1 MGDEPQHGEQ
11 RHGGGQRRHGEQPQH
26 SEQRQ
31 GGAECGEAGGLG
43 RGASGTSGGTNGT
56 CGPGGPGGLPRRR
69 FLGAAAVGAA
79 GLAVGVT
86 AGCHSTSGAG
96 PGAGPTA
103 GDEPDLAA
111 ERDRPGHPDWRIR
124 SAGPP
129 DAVQGYTDKVSV
141 LPGEEFGLYVSTTAP
156 GFRVAAYRV
165 GWYRGAQAR
174 RVWYSDRVAGGRQR
188 HPRLLPGTR
197 SVRADWERSLRV
209 RTDGWPPGAY
219 LLRLD
224 AEHGHQR
231 YVPMVVRSAR
241 TAGRTVL
248 MHAVATWQAY
258 NAWGGYSLYRGAD
271 AGYGSRSLAV
281 SFDRPY
287 DSNGAEKFLV
297 YERALVVLAERLGL
311 PLAYT
316 TGLDVHRDPSALRGA
331 TAALSLGHDEYW
343 TPQQREHVTRARDAG
358 TNLAFLGAN
367 ACFRRIRLE
376 PWRGL
381 EPEPGSESGPG
392 RGSESGPGQGPASDS
407 GQERGPGA
415 DSSGVLRTVVCYKTS
430 YRNDPRF
437 AGPHRAL
444 PTHDFRQ
451 PPAAD
456 PESALTGV
464 FYEGYPTDAPYVVH
478 NADHWLF
485 AGTGAKRGDSFDH
498 LVGVEYDRVTP
509 QAPTPERLEILAHSP
524 LVCNGR
530 SSHADSA
537 YYTVPSGAGV
547 FASGTMRWVEALMAG
562 THDDGRDHGMDDR
575 TRAFV
580 TRTTENLLRAFAVAP
595 AAKIRPAPRNNV
607 AAVYGV

>member
-1 MGDEPQHGEQ
+1 MD
-11 RHGGGQRRHGEQPQH
+11 
-26 SEQRQ
+26 
-31 GGAECGEAGGLG
+31 
-43 RGASGTSGGTNGT
+43 
-56 CGPGGPGGLPRRR
+56 RRR
-69 FLGAAAVGAA
+69 FLGAAAAGAA
-79 GLAVGVT
+79 GLAVGVA
-86 AGCHSTSGAG
+86 AGCGSTSGGG

-174 RVWYSDRVAGGRQR
+174 RVWRSDRVAGRRQR
-188 HPRLLPGTR
+188 HPGLLPGTR

-209 RTDGWPPGAY
+209 RTAGWPPGAY

-241 TAGRTVL
+241 ATGRTVL

-258 NAWGGYSLYRGAD
+258 NAWGGYSLYRGPD
-271 AGYGSRSLAV
+271 GGYASRSLAV

-287 DSNGAEKFLV
+287 DSNGAGKFLV

-316 TGLDVHRDPSALRGA
+316 TGVDVHRDPSALRGA
-331 TAALSLGHDEYW
+331 TAVLSLGHDEYW

-367 ACFRRIRLE
+367 ACFRRVRLE
-376 PWRGL
+376 
-381 EPEPGSESGPG
+381 
-392 RGSESGPGQGPASDS
+392 PGQGP
-407 GQERGPGA
+407 GPGQRA
-415 DSSGVLRTVVCYKTS
+415 DSSGALRTVVCYKTS

-485 AGTGAKRGDSFDH
+485 AGTGAKRGDAFDH

-547 FASGTMRWVEALMAG
+547 FSSGTMRWVEALMAG
-562 THDDGRDHGMDDR
+562 THDAGRDHGMDDR